1 MTEALRK
8 KNSTPFRGGSVNRG
22 SAKFNC
28 PYRGRRTYS
37 ERGLRF
43 HIRLYHPEKVEV
55 KVNISIARA
64 RDQSPPRG

>member
-1 MTEALRK
+1 M
-8 KNSTPFRGGSVNRG
+8 SGG

-55 KVNISIARA
+55 RVNISIE
-64 RDQSPPRG
+64 SPLKDLEEAEAE